1 MRFSDLNISEEQII
15 GRKLEITAIFGR
27 RVLIERLKIRD
38 SKYHDSCGRCL
49 MMQVCL
55 CEFNAEPDENG
66 DYFKKDQYGEPEGER
81 RFVSTGS
88 DVLIRQAEKVKEMIE
103 EQGINKLRLDTTIQK
118 VGKSYQFT

>member
-15 GRKLEITAIFGR
+15 GRKLELTSLFGR
-27 RVLIERLKIRD
+27 RILVERLKIRQ
-38 SKYHDSCGRCL
+38 SKYKDSCGRCL

-55 CEFNAEPDENG
+55 CDFNTDPDDNG
-66 DYFKKDQYGEPEGER
+66 DYFVKDRYGEPEGER

-88 DVLIRQAEKVKEMIE
+88 DVLIRQAEKIMEMME
-103 EQGINKLRLDTTIQK
+103 EHSIKKLRLDTTIQK